1 MTVVRILA
9 YYIIFK
15 SIGPVCFDP
24 SLQKQTWQ
32 GRVAHLLH
40 CSGMGTGKTIMN
52 HEIKDDEAP
61 FKMKDGVTAS

>member
-1 MTVVRILA
+1 MAVFRILA

-24 SLQKQTWQ
+24 SLQKQTWH
-32 GRVAHLLH
+32 GRVALLQ
-40 CSGMGTGKTIMN
+40 CSGLGTGKTIMN

-61 FKMKDGVTAS
+61 FKMKDGVTAE

>member
-1 MTVVRILA
+1 MAVFKILA

-32 GRVAHLLH
+32 GRLALLLQ
-40 CSGMGTGKTIMN
+40 CSGLGTGKTIMN

-61 FKMKDGVTAS
+61 FKMKDGVTAQ